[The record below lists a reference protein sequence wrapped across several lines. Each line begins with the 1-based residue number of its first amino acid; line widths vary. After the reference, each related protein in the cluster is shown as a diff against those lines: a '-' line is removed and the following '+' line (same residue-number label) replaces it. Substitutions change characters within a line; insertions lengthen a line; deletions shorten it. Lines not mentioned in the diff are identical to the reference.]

1 MKLTIG
7 QITSIILPSIL
18 LIEFLAITISA
29 VLSTSDPYIFLYG
42 AVFVLSIPVGIISV
56 FIRMSNVKKGDI
68 QYDERTERLIE
79 RSVMIGGIAG
89 IFLLLQLALIEIV
102 IGIVFSTLS
111 TFIYV
116 YLVFIT
122 ATYISYVIQTKTG
135 WQ

>member
-18 LIEFLAITISA
+18 LIEFLAIIILA
-29 VLSTSDPYIFLYG
+29 VLSTSDPMIHLYS
-42 AVFVLSIPVGIISV
+42 AIFVLSIPIGIISV
-56 FIRMSNVKKGDI
+56 FVRISNVKKGDV
-68 QYDERTERLIE
+68 QYDERTERFIE

-102 IGIVFSTLS
+102 TDITFSALS
-111 TFIYV
+111 TFIDV

-122 ATYISYVIQTKTG
+122 ALFISYVIQTKTG
-135 WQ
+135 

>member
-18 LIEFLAITISA
+18 LIEFLAIMISA

-42 AVFVLSIPVGIISV
+42 AVFVLSIPVGIILV
-56 FIRMSNVKKGDI
+56 FIRISNVKKGDV
-68 QYDERTERLIE
+68 QYDERTERFIE

-89 IFLLLQLALIEIV
+89 IFLLLQLALIEIM

-111 TFIYV
+111 TFISV

-122 ATYISYVIQTKTG
+122 SLYISYVIQTKTG
-135 WQ
+135 